1 MEEQKIDRRVRKTKS
16 QLRQALMQ
24 LMTEKPFKSIS
35 VRELSERADINRGT
49 FYIHYRDVSDL
60 LQRLEDEM
68 AERLIEVCKKY
79 AYTDTAV
86 EAFPYLTDIFR
97 FFHILMYHI
106 FHNFIP
112 LSFTMYSFRI
122 TITFPTEKFCQNPS
136 PG

>member
-1 MEEQKIDRRVRKTKS
+1 MSVTASVTLKSTPIAPYKNIRVGHLPCLYRILQMPDYIVMADDVMKS
-16 QLRQALMQ
+16 CHKNHLFL
-24 LMTEKPFKSIS
+24 PFVPS
-35 VRELSERADINRGT
+35 VIPGGHLSTNYNIIFYINRSG
-49 FYIHYRDVSDL
+49 IR
-60 LQRLEDEM
+60 
-68 AERLIEVCKKY
+68 
-79 AYTDTAV
+79 
-86 EAFPYLTDIFR
+86 AFPYLTDIFR